1 MYVIFMSSFALLTC
15 IYHLLDLGRTL
26 ITLNRYKYEN
36 NRVMEASSPDMSSP
50 LQYQL
55 YNNGKIGIDAS
66 SRGTQNQLLER
77 QVFFLFLLLFLL
89 DNYG

>member
-1 MYVIFMSSFALLTC
+1 MYIIFLLSLAFSLC
-15 IYHLLDLGRTL
+15 ITHLLDLGRIL

-55 YNNGKIGIDAS
+55 YNNGKIGIDAP

-77 QVFFLFLLLFLL
+77 QVFFLHFLLRQ
-89 DNYG
+89 